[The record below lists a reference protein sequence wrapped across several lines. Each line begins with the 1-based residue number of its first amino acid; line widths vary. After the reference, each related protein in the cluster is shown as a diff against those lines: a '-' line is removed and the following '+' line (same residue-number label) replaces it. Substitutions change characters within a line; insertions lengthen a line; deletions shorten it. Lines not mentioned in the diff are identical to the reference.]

1 MLDEKA
7 PVSLYYQLKEILI
20 KKIVENEWPV
30 NTKLPAE
37 RELCD
42 IYSVSRITVRQALD
56 EMESE
61 GYLYRKQGRGT
72 FVTAP
77 KLVQRLG
84 NFYSFSEEIKKMGAE
99 PSTKVVEF
107 NIIECDEKIAQNLQ
121 IKKGDMVYAIG
132 RLRLANKEP
141 FAIETSYMPYS
152 IVGAGLT
159 KEEVENK
166 GLYSTL
172 QNSFNIS
179 PNEAVETFEAVLV
192 TNDDVEYLK
201 TKRNTAALRIERTT
215 WANGS
220 ILEYCVSTVRGD
232 RYKYRVFLK

>member
-20 KKIVENEWPV
+20 KKIVENEWPI

-37 RELCD
+37 RELCE

-56 EMESE
+56 AMESE

-99 PSTKVVEF
+99 PSTKVVGF
-107 NIIECDEKIAQNLQ
+107 NIIECDEKIAQNLE
-121 IKKGDMVYAIG
+121 IKKGDLVYSIE
-132 RLRLANKEP
+132 RLRLANKDP
-141 FAIETSYMPYS
+141 FAVETSYIPYS
-152 IVGAGLT
+152 IVEGLT
-159 KEEVENK
+159 KEEVENR

-172 QNSFNIS
+172 QTTFNIS

-192 TNDDVEYLK
+192 NNDDVEYLK
-201 TKRNTAALRIERTT
+201 TKKHTAALRIERTT

-220 ILEYCVSTVRGD
+220 ILEYCVSVVRGD